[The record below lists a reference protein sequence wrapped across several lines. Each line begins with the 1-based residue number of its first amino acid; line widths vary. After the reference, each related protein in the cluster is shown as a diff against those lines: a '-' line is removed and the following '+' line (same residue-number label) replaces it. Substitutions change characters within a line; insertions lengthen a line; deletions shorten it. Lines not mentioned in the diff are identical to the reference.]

1 MRQYEAVYIMD
12 PQLEEDQHNALVAR
26 FSTLV
31 QDNGGEI
38 QHVDRW
44 ERRRMAYEI
53 QGRREGFYVVMNFRG
68 TQATEAELTRIFGI
82 TDGLLRSMIVR
93 LDDRRADKAIAE
105 ARAQAEAKA
114 RAQEEARV
122 QEEARAAAEAEAA
135 KLAAAR
141 AAEAAEAAAAAA
153 AAAPAVTEEA
163 PAEAESATAEAEAP
177 TEDAQG
183 AEDTG
188 TDVTETEK
196 DAES

>member
-12 PQLEEDQHNALVAR
+12 PQLEEAQHDALVAR

-53 QGRREGFYVVMNFRG
+53 KGRREGFYVVMNFRG
-68 TQATEAELTRIFGI
+68 TQATEAELLRIFGI

-93 LDDRRADKAIAE
+93 MDDRRAEKAIAE

-114 RAQEEARV
+114 RAQAEARA

-135 KLAAAR
+135 SVAAAK
-141 AAEAAEAAAAAA
+141 AAEAAAAAA
-153 AAAPAVTEEA
+153 AAAPAEAEAA
-163 PAEAESATAEAEAP
+163 PAEPVGS
-177 TEDAQG
+177 Q
-183 AEDTG
+183 AEDEAGTG
-188 TDVTETEK
+188 ETETE
-196 DAES
+196 